1 MDPDERE
8 GELELRDKISIQ
20 SLWPI
25 LCTSYLMQHK
35 GSQCQLNTAH
45 YERGTTDKTT
55 TIRMLWVRVVAS
67 SRPHLT
73 ILSITEMRTADDSC
87 RGEKGLLAS
96 LPSFSLSTTIIA
108 AAFLPS
114 SSVRPWMARP
124 FARRFCHFAMRL
136 YYAYSGSCR
145 YLNGF
150 RLRGFTFCRHPLH
163 LARVCSTSEP
173 YFTSHCDESDLK
185 MNAAARQSLKGRM
198 IKIPDIGII
207 WCRRIKG
214 AQGPCRSQH
223 TDRLS
228 CLGPFFYSWQQA
240 VQIWRLCFSLFPSH
254 LCSRFRFYYTLLW
267 FFYKSHMSKKRP
279 SRKPSKTKIGTQ
291 RPRPS

>member
-1 MDPDERE
+1 
-8 GELELRDKISIQ
+8 
-20 SLWPI
+20 
-25 LCTSYLMQHK
+25 
-35 GSQCQLNTAH
+35 
-45 YERGTTDKTT
+45 
-55 TIRMLWVRVVAS
+55 MLWVRVVAS

-73 ILSITEMRTADDSC
+73 ILSITEMRGGRRFVPRREGPPRLSSIVLVVDDDNSGC
-87 RGEKGLLAS
+87 
-96 LPSFSLSTTIIA
+96 LPSFFI
-108 AAFLPS
+108 
-114 SSVRPWMARP
+114 RPALDGSP
-124 FARRFCHFAMRL
+124 FRHFAIRL

-185 MNAAARQSLKGRM
+185 MNEAARQSLKGRM

-254 LCSRFRFYYTLLW
+254 PCSCFRFYYTMVFLQVT
-267 FFYKSHMSKKRP
+267 HE
-279 SRKPSKTKIGTQ
+279 Q
-291 RPRPS
+291 E

>member
-1 MDPDERE
+1 MNERRTHAHGSGWE
-8 GELELRDKISIQ
+8 GGRARITRQDLNSISVAD
-20 SLWPI
+20 
-25 LCTSYLMQHK
+25 TVYLISHATQ
-35 GSQCQLNTAH
+35 GL
-45 YERGTTDKTT
+45 TT

-108 AAFLPS
+108 VAFLPS

-124 FARRFCHFAMRL
+124 FARRFRHFAIRL
-136 YYAYSGSCR
+136 YYAYSGSGR

-185 MNAAARQSLKGRM
+185 MNEAARQSLKGRM

-223 TDRLS
+223 TDRLA

-254 LCSRFRFYYTLLW
+254 PCSCFRFYYTAVSSEAWAKLRADL
-267 FFYKSHMSKKRP
+267 M
-279 SRKPSKTKIGTQ
+279 ILA
-291 RPRPS
+291 

>member
-108 AAFLPS
+108 VAFLPS

-124 FARRFCHFAMRL
+124 FARRFRHFAIRL

-198 IKIPDIGII
+198 IKI
-207 WCRRIKG
+207 
-214 AQGPCRSQH
+214 Q
-223 TDRLS
+223 TLS
-228 CLGPFFYSWQQA
+228 GYS
-240 VQIWRLCFSLFPSH
+240 CH
-254 LCSRFRFYYTLLW
+254 
-267 FFYKSHMSKKRP
+267 
-279 SRKPSKTKIGTQ
+279 G
-291 RPRPS
+291 